1 MTHPYQILHL
11 PGVEVEV
18 LGHSD
23 EAVERVRPVGEP
35 NQVQA
40 HRRLVLLQLDQLENI
55 ALDWGLG
62 KNRNQV

>member
-1 MTHPYQILHL
+1 M
-11 PGVEVEV
+11 EV

-23 EAVERVRPVGEP
+23 EAVECVRPVGEP

-40 HRRLVLLQLDQLENI
+40 DGSLVLLKLDQLENI